1 MKIALDAGHGLHT
14 AGKRTPSGVRE
25 WTLNT
30 TIVEAMEK
38 EFKNYKGVTT
48 VRLDDPTGQVDVPM
62 EERTNKANREKVDA
76 LISVHH
82 NSFRGVMGD
91 HGGTETWV
99 QDRASE
105 SLASVVQESV
115 LASLGLRNRGVK
127 GGNLHMNRESNAI
140 SVLVEVGFMDSNT
153 DTIIL
158 NSDKRAEV
166 GFRLAQ
172 DVARH
177 YNLVRVE
184 TPVVKPTPA
193 PLPPVSTPHK
203 VVAETGN
210 VFVLEHNVFERNNPK
225 LSDISGLNR
234 RKKGEKIEYNAYTI
248 TDGHNWVRQLN
259 GKWVPWRETGG
270 EKFGYIEAKK
280 AVVKPKPAP
289 VKNKPSGNWKA
300 EKGTFILHSGVYERN
315 QPDTSNR
322 AGLKLIPAGTKVPY
336 DAYQMAQGY
345 VWLRKVSDGKVIP
358 WRVYNGEKW
367 GVIV

>member
-14 AGKRTPSGVRE
+14 AGKRTPDDIRE

-62 EERTNKANREKVDA
+62 EERTDKANRDNVDI

-82 NSFRGVMGD
+82 NAFRGVMGD

-127 GGNLHMNRESNAI
+127 GGNLHMNRESKAI

-153 DTIIL
+153 DTVIL
-158 NSDKRAEV
+158 NAVKRTEV

-184 TPVVKPTPA
+184 TPATKPA
-193 PLPPVSTPHK
+193 PSPRPSVSTPHK
-203 VVAETGN
+203 IVVETGN
-210 VFVLEHNVFERNNPK
+210 VFVLEYDVFERNNPK
-225 LSDISGLNR
+225 LSDITGLHR

-259 GKWVPWRETGG
+259 GKWIPWRETGG

-280 AVVKPKPAP
+280 AVVKPKPSP
-289 VKNKPSGNWKA
+289 VKNKPSGAWKS
-300 EKGTFILHSGVYERN
+300 ENGTFILNQGVYERN
-315 QPDTSNR
+315 HPDTSNR
-322 AGLKLIPAGTKVPY
+322 TGLKLVPAGTRVPY
-336 DAYQMAQGY
+336 DAYQVSGGY
-345 VWLRKVSDGKVIP
+345 VWLRNSVTGKVIP
-358 WRVYNGEKW
+358 WRVHNGERW
-367 GVIV
+367 GRVV